1 MVEVLLHSIV
11 QLGLEWQ
18 QELGQQREEQDGA
31 SMAPLQPGEVPLLAM
46 QWACLLRCG
55 SWHSMDGSTATRRR
69 PCPPLLAP
77 PLSSVAGPPFKA
89 CAEDASAG
97 APSSDDC
104 CGTDFL
110 SEGRSAG
117 FALRRMLLIRLLLSN
132 HFRVGGG
139 VPVASLARVGGRTPV
154 SFAALSVM
162 LLAGARAALPAS
174 VLVAFAAAS
183 PSSAVGC
190 VAPPAG
196 AATLGDSA
204 VRICSPGGSELRAAV
219 SAPPRPPQRLPRAV
233 AAAAPPSAMAV
244 AVSATAIW
252 WTDTSCQDGFR
263 CCLQVTCAPS
273 GQARLGLSLLS
284 KHVLMMRRCGHSGG
298 STSGRADYS
307 SQKDGACS

>member
-1 MVEVLLHSIV
+1 MVVVLLHSIV
-11 QLGLEWQ
+11 QLGLESQ
-18 QELGQQREEQDGA
+18 QELALTLTLTLGQQREEQDGA

-69 PCPPLLAP
+69 LCPPLLAP

-104 CGTDFL
+104 CGTEFL

-139 VPVASLARVGGRTPV
+139 TPV

-162 LLAGARAALPAS
+162 LLAGARAVLPAS

-183 PSSAVGC
+183 PSSEVGC

-204 VRICSPGGSELRAAV
+204 VRICSPGGIELRAAV

-273 GQARLGLSLLS
+273 GQARLGLSL
-284 KHVLMMRRCGHSGG
+284 
-298 STSGRADYS
+298 
-307 SQKDGACS
+307 